1 MAGMTEGGRL
11 TMSGMTEGKR
21 VGESMFEQEKDGSE
35 ESRRPVVRSLSLY
48 PWAFFVENH
57 DTEWA
62 PSHSSMPGGML
73 LLIASRPPL
82 QNPWVFS
89 EDGRKKPEAFGRMP
103 HP

>member
-1 MAGMTEGGRL
+1 
-11 TMSGMTEGKR
+11 
-21 VGESMFEQEKDGSE
+21 MFEQEKDGSE
-35 ESRRPVVRSLSLY
+35 EPETGRPEPKLVPLG
-48 PWAFFVENH
+48 FFVENQ

-82 QNPWVFS
+82 QSPWVFS
-89 EDGRKKPEAFGRMP
+89 EDGRKKSEAFGRMP

>member
-1 MAGMTEGGRL
+1 
-11 TMSGMTEGKR
+11 MSGMTEGKR
-21 VGESMFEQEKDGSE
+21 VGEPMLEQEKDGSE
-35 ESRRPVVRSLSLY
+35 ESQRPFVRIPSLY
-48 PWAFFVENH
+48 PWGFFIENQ

-62 PSHSSMPGGML
+62 PSHSAMPGGVL

-89 EDGRKKPEAFGRMP
+89 EDGRTQPEAFGRVP

>member
-1 MAGMTEGGRL
+1 
-11 TMSGMTEGKR
+11 
-21 VGESMFEQEKDGSE
+21 MFEQEKDGSE
-35 ESRRPVVRSLSLY
+35 ESRRPFVRSLSLY

-62 PSHSSMPGGML
+62 PSHSSMPGGMV

-82 QNPWVFS
+82 QSPWVFS
-89 EDGRKKPEAFGRMP
+89 EDGRKKLEAFGRMP